1 MSRRA
6 LSLLLAIICAGSSGL
21 LPGLAW
27 GQSDAARPPAGFDSK
42 PIGKVQETTGSVTIE
57 HPSGVVVQANLPA
70 GGRNVKVD
78 DSVYRGD
85 LIQTGADGSL
95 GIIFAD
101 GTSFKVS
108 ANARME
114 LNEYVY
120 DPNGSANST
129 LINLSKGSFTF
140 LAGAIAKTGSM
151 KVATPVG
158 TMGIRGTAPH
168 VEILDD
174 GSVKFSTLIEENKSA
189 TGEQKIPPAAV
200 SPQRRAQVPSSSDDA
215 ASLKADR
222 DLAQRLKI
230 CKGC

>member
-1 MSRRA
+1 MNTRA
-6 LSLLLAIICAGSSGL
+6 FSLLLAFICTISSGL

-27 GQSDAARPPAGFDSK
+27 SQSDAARPPAGFDSK
-42 PIGKVQETTGSVTIE
+42 PIGKVQETAGTVTIE
-57 HPSGVVVQANLPA
+57 HPGGVVVQANLPA
-70 GGRNVKVD
+70 GVGHVKVD

-85 LIQTGADGSL
+85 MITTGADGSL

-101 GTSFKVS
+101 GTVFKVS
-108 ANARME
+108 SNAHME

-120 DPNGSANST
+120 DPNGASNST

-168 VEILDD
+168 VEIQED

-189 TGEQKIPPAAV
+189 TGEQINVPTAAK
-200 SPQRRAQVPSSSDDA
+200 PQRKAQAPSAADDA
-215 ASLKADR
+215 ASQKAER
-222 DLAQRLKI
+222 EFAKRLTI